1 MATDKKTLT
10 KIDALVSE
18 AVELLQELISDRQT
32 DFDDRSE
39 AWQDGDKGQVH
50 IERTDELQSAYDD
63 LENVQG
69 TIQSLI
75 EPA

>member
-32 DFDDRSE
+32 EFDDRSE
-39 AWQDGDKGQVH
+39 AWQDGDKGQAH
-50 IERTDELQSAYDD
+50 TERTDELHLAYDD